1 MSILE
6 KLQSDMED
14 DAYFNLSL
22 EERYELLKR
31 DAETIAKRLDSV
43 VAMLEPSPELIANA
57 QMDYQANFELEVT
70 GGFHDRAVAIA
81 EGRTP

>member
-14 DAYFNLSL
+14 DAYFSLPL
-22 EERYELLKR
+22 EERYDLLKR
-31 DAETIAKRLDSV
+31 DAETIAQRLDAV
-43 VAMLEPSPELIANA
+43 VAMLNAGQELKVRA
-57 QMDYQANFELEVT
+57 QSDLQASIELEVT
-70 GGFHDRAVAIA
+70 RNLHARAVAIA